1 MGASGPTAA
10 TCSAAASGA
19 DLALWQLH
27 AVLALVRAALHGG
40 TQLEELLARH
50 PVLHDSLNAAAALG
64 LADLTLDEAL
74 ARLAVRLEDSTG
86 TPLQRLRAALGLGVD
101 GLCCA
106 VVATL
111 ADHEPRLAGLID
123 ELHGQAGQPTRA
135 TLTRACGG
143 AAVVAALGALCE
155 AGVLQEISRTLV
167 APRAVWEL
175 AAGGPVP
182 RGHWRHRPH
191 GSLLALE
198 QLILPAALR
207 RAIDTAR
214 ATAANGPTARPQ
226 LWLLRGS
233 PGSGRQTLAG
243 ALAQASGLGLV
254 EASDAALAPA
264 LGAAA
269 AMLGAMPLARFNP
282 APGEVLQGNLPAAAP
297 AWLVACLPRH
307 GALQVRGADSHR
319 LDLEAPDAGERRR
332 HWQQALAGHEP
343 GPDLLDLRLP
353 RGTLHRVARRLRL
366 DEPGAPDLCEQAVA
380 AATEEGRHAL
390 EGIARAVAAA
400 GPEEP
405 FALDDETRA
414 EFDALVQ
421 RCRHRDRLAAAL
433 PAAFGPASGVRALF
447 KGPSGTGKTLA
458 ARQLAAALRR
468 PLYRVDLAATV
479 SKYIGETERNLERV
493 FEAAE
498 ALDIVLLLDE
508 GDALLAGR
516 TGVANATD
524 RYANLET
531 NYLLQR
537 LEHYSGVLVVTTN
550 AAERI
555 DTAFARRMDVS
566 IEFALP
572 DAATRLALWQ
582 AHLGL
587 HHSVPEQTLQAVALR
602 CSLAGG
608 QIRNAA
614 LHAALLA
621 VQGGEVVDV
630 EHLLPALAR
639 EYRKAGQQC
648 PSFEPGD

>member
-1 MGASGPTAA
+1 MGAFEQTATTRPPGPTA
-10 TCSAAASGA
+10 S
-19 DLALWQLH
+19 DLPLWQLH
-27 AVLALVRAALHGG
+27 GTLALVRAALRGG
-40 TQLEELLARH
+40 MGLDELLARH
-50 PVLHDSLNAAAALG
+50 AVLHDSLNTAAELG
-64 LADLTLDEAL
+64 LADVTLDEAL
-74 ARLAVRLEDSTG
+74 ARLALQLEDG
-86 TPLQRLRAALGLGVD
+86 GDTPLQRLRAALGLDID
-101 GLCCA
+101 GLGCA
-106 VVATL
+106 VAATL
-111 ADHEPRLAGLID
+111 ADQEPRLAGLID
-123 ELHGQAGQPTRA
+123 ELQGQAGQPTRA
-135 TLTRACGG
+135 TLTRAFGAQPAA
-143 AAVVAALGALCE
+143 AAVALLCE
-155 AGVLQEISRTLV
+155 AGVLQEVSRALL
-167 APRAVWEL
+167 APHALWAL
-175 AAGGPVP
+175 AAGAPAPCGQ
-182 RGHWRHRPH
+182 WRHRPH
-191 GSLLALE
+191 SELLALD
-198 QLILPAALR
+198 QLILPAGLR
-207 RAIDTAR
+207 LAI
-214 ATAANGPTARPQ
+214 AAAGRSAADRPQ
-226 LWLLRGS
+226 LWLLRGG
-233 PGSGRQTLAG
+233 PGSGRGALAG
-243 ALAQASGLGLV
+243 ALAQAMGLGLV
-254 EASDAALAPA
+254 EAVDAAMAPA

-282 APGEVLQGNLPAAAP
+282 APGEVLQGTLPAAAP
-297 AWLVACLPRH
+297 RWLAACLPRH
-307 GALQVRGADSHR
+307 GGLRVRGADSHR
-319 LDLEAPDAGERRR
+319 LDLEAPDAAERRL
-332 HWQQALAGHEP
+332 HWVQALAGREP
-343 GPDLLDLRLP
+343 EPDLLDLRLP

-366 DEPGAPDLCEQAVA
+366 GVPAAPGLCEQAVA

-390 EGIARAVAAA
+390 EGIACAVAAA
-400 GPEEP
+400 GPDE
-405 FALDDETRA
+405 ALALGDETRE
-414 EFDALVQ
+414 EFEALVQ

-433 PAAFGPASGVRALF
+433 PAAFGKASGVRALF

-493 FEAAE
+493 FEVAE

-516 TGVANATD
+516 TGVTNATD

-566 IEFALP
+566 IDFPLP

-582 AHLGL
+582 AHLGPR
-587 HHSVPEQTLQAVALR
+587 HAVPDATLEAVALR

-621 VQGGEVVDV
+621 VAQGWAVGA

-639 EYRKAGQQC
+639 EYRKAGQRC